1 MSSERD
7 EVIRV
12 GVRLVVVGVA
22 AGLLVLA
29 LSGTA
34 LSQELLGSGGPVAG
48 MLASYE
54 PLPPAARIEEAE
66 QLLRDERRER
76 VARASSAA
84 LDLVWS
90 AFRLGEISAR
100 P

>member
-1 MSSERD
+1 MSGERD

-34 LSQELLGSGGPVAG
+34 LSQELLGSGGPAAG
-48 MLASYE
+48 MLVS
-54 PLPPAARIEEAE
+54 
-66 QLLRDERRER
+66 
-76 VARASSAA
+76 
-84 LDLVWS
+84 
-90 AFRLGEISAR
+90 
-100 P
+100 